1 MKKII
6 SGQIILHYKILKKL
20 REDRMGTV
28 PIVPGL
34 T

>member
-1 MKKII
+1 MEKII
-6 SGQIILHYKILKKL
+6 PSQTILHNKILEKL
-20 REDRMGTV
+20 SEDRMGTV